1 MFFDGRAESSFV
13 IFWFERLFDELRDPN
28 VRKEAPKLSGNLRF
42 LRKLAEKV
50 SEKRSSLKFQRV
62 NFKGVCI
69 LTSEDLR
76 TSSGTGVFAEKRFR
90 LLFWGVKRIQ
100 RTHSEIQRLM
110 GCQLSGSWWQV
121 GESL

>member
-50 SEKRSSLKFQRV
+50 SEKRSQSQVSKGEFQRCLHLDI
-62 NFKGVCI
+62 GR
-69 LTSEDLR
+69 S
-76 TSSGTGVFAEKRFR
+76 
-90 LLFWGVKRIQ
+90 
-100 RTHSEIQRLM
+100 
-110 GCQLSGSWWQV
+110 
-121 GESL
+121 